1 MQLLPPPPLAGGWGG
16 REVFY
21 FIYLLIFWP
30 RLTACGT
37 LVPQPGIKPLHPAE
51 ALEAQTLNPW
61 TTRVVPS
68 ALLDIKV
75 ANILDLDAM
84 HTKDISSTLFD
95 TDSPA
100 VLEKWILSNAK

>member
-1 MQLLPPPPLAGGWGG
+1 MYLFFGHAMQHVRSKFPDQGSNPRPL
-16 REVFY
+16 
-21 FIYLLIFWP
+21 
-30 RLTACGT
+30 
-37 LVPQPGIKPLHPAE
+37 K
-51 ALEAQTLNPW
+51 AQTLNPW

-68 ALLDIKV
+68 ALLDINV

-95 TDSPA
+95 TDSLA